1 MQSRR
6 QAVRCKI
13 SVKRYKARHL
23 EFPDFLQYH
32 DNSVLPSR
40 FLGLPRRKGVQGR
53 TRPGFAKNSLAVA
66 GIGRISI
73 AEDDTVSLN
82 NLNRQILYNPANIGK
97 ARPRAFRPDLEMEIL
112 DLPLGEAARAA
123 MRHFDMTGRRSAAWM
138 RGWISAAFS
147 TRRKAVC
154 QRRTARKRFLL
165 FGFLDG
171 PCPSCVYPPILHRG
185 RKFPR
190 RARPS

>member
-6 QAVRCKI
+6 QVVRCKI

-32 DNSVLPSR
+32 DNSILPSR
-40 FLGLPRRKGVQGR
+40 FFGAAAPEGR
-53 TRPGFAKNSLAVA
+53 ARANPARFCKKQPGRGGNWADQHC
-66 GIGRISI
+66 GGRYRI
-73 AEDDTVSLN
+73 AE
-82 NLNRQILYNPANIGK
+82 QPQPADFVQSCEYRKSKTTCLPAGSGTGT
-97 ARPRAFRPDLEMEIL
+97 L

-154 QRRTARKRFLL
+154 QRRTARNRFLL

-171 PCPSCVYPPILHRG
+171 SCPSCVYPPILHRG

>member
-6 QAVRCKI
+6 QVVRCKI

-32 DNSVLPSR
+32 DNSILPSR
-40 FLGLPRRKGVQGR
+40 FFGAAAPEGR
-53 TRPGFAKNSLAVA
+53 ARANPARFCKKQPVRDGNWADQHC
-66 GIGRISI
+66 GG
-73 AEDDTVSLN
+73 DTASLN
-82 NLNRQILYNPANIGK
+82 NLSRQILYNPANIGK
-97 ARPRAFRPDLEMEIL
+97 ARPHAFRPDLEMEIL
-112 DLPLGEAARAA
+112 DLPLGEAAPAA